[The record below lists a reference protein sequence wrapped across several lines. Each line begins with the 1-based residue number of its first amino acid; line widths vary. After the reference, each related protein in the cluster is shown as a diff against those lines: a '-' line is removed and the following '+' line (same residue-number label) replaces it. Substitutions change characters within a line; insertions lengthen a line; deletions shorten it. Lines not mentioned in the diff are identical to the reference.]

1 MTDEEIL
8 KRLAEIEGWTAC
20 ESISPDRIPY
30 TRWRDLD
37 ENTWIYESVNPLHN
51 DAQCLALVKKYHLSL
66 EYLKDYDGAWLVG
79 GIEYDPSLNR
89 AVCLAII
96 EAHK

>member
-8 KRLAEIEGWTAC
+8 RRLAEI
-20 ESISPDRIPY
+20 
-30 TRWRDLD
+30 L
-37 ENTWIYESVNPLHN
+37 ENSNLRFWPVDPLHN
-51 DAQCLALVKKYHLSL
+51 DAQCLALVKKYEISLSFDGLKWWADSGDL
-66 EYLKDYDGAWLVG
+66 EPAWWG
-79 GIEYDPSLNR
+79 TDSSLNR